1 MVPETLEPSLQL
13 ASAVLSQLNMPPD
26 DVQEA
31 IQEFRRAHMGE
42 LQVGSTKTLCTI
54 SICCGCCAGSTW
66 QSFCGVSVAL
76 PDPSPPLTQFY
87 RSCMSKLL
95 VGSGLLC
102 VLYDT
107 SPV

>member
-42 LQVGSTKTLCTI
+42 LQVRLNWKPVHWI
-54 SICCGCCAGSTW
+54 
-66 QSFCGVSVAL
+66 
-76 PDPSPPLTQFY
+76 Y
-87 RSCMSKLL
+87 
-95 VGSGLLC
+95 LLC
-102 VLYDT
+102 MRCLE
-107 SPV
+107 SASAAMPCE

>member
-42 LQVGSTKTLCTI
+42 LQVLLWSVWTTRPVLTCARGSPQ
-54 SICCGCCAGSTW
+54 GFWCAG
-66 QSFCGVSVAL
+66 AL
-76 PDPSPPLTQFY
+76 QDKRVNP
-87 RSCMSKLL
+87 
-95 VGSGLLC
+95 GLW
-102 VLYDT
+102 V
-107 SPV
+107 PHRGPRRR

>member
-42 LQVGSTKTLCTI
+42 LQVGTE
-54 SICCGCCAGSTW
+54 
-66 QSFCGVSVAL
+66 
-76 PDPSPPLTQFY
+76 
-87 RSCMSKLL
+87 
-95 VGSGLLC
+95 
-102 VLYDT
+102 
-107 SPV
+107 

>member
-42 LQVGSTKTLCTI
+42 LQVGSDQKPMLWVHLLRALC
-54 SICCGCCAGSTW
+54 SR
-66 QSFCGVSVAL
+66 SFKF
-76 PDPSPPLTQFY
+76 PDPLPPL
-87 RSCMSKLL
+87 SKRQILHEP
-95 VGSGLLC
+95 
-102 VLYDT
+102 D
-107 SPV
+107 

>member
-42 LQVGSTKTLCTI
+42 LQVGASVQNYI
-54 SICCGCCAGSTW
+54 GMGCRNSAGELMFRNPAALSLHCVVNGAW
-66 QSFCGVSVAL
+66 EPCRGVLRAEEI
-76 PDPSPPLTQFY
+76 PDS
-87 RSCMSKLL
+87 
-95 VGSGLLC
+95 
-102 VLYDT
+102 
-107 SPV
+107 

>member
-42 LQVGSTKTLCTI
+42 LQVGSYQKPGLWLRLLRRLCQ
-54 SICCGCCAGSTW
+54 CCH
-66 QSFCGVSVAL
+66 V
-76 PDPSPPLTQFY
+76 
-87 RSCMSKLL
+87 
-95 VGSGLLC
+95 
-102 VLYDT
+102 VLYP
-107 SPV
+107 SHYLVLCHC